1 MCVDSVLTLSER
13 FPVVQSTYELIGVK
27 GRTLLRPGV
36 QRTSSAHLQD
46 RNTKAEREKEVK
58 QLMPQTELMWK
69 TTDYTEGC
77 FSPSPWGK

>member
-46 RNTKAEREKEVK
+46 RNTKADGEREGGKTINAANWTDVK
-58 QLMPQTELMWK
+58 DNRLHRGL
-69 TTDYTEGC
+69 
-77 FSPSPWGK
+77 FLS